1 MKYLGI
7 KSEGLGLVIYQSLAS
22 QLENYIRSG
31 DGDAHLG
38 KHLTVDASGDGNYSA
53 SLFLKKNN
61 HQYEFFTNASG
72 KFGAYDKTNSATLF
86 EADRRNFI
94 HRTSVDMS
102 NNRIT
107 NLPTPDG
114 PAQPATKQYVDTKFS
129 EISIPEVD
137 LSNYLTQNAADSRYA
152 RNNHTHDNYLTE
164 IPSDVVRTEAMQTY
178 VTEQIGN
185 ISIPEV
191 DLSGYLTQ
199 DTADGRYARASHTH
213 TSSDISDSITRIGTS
228 ASANKLVK
236 TDSSGFL
243 DIIHPNDNSPEKSI
257 ITKKFFDTK
266 IAKITQLE
274 SEVETLKSEMAT
286 LKENSGKV
294 KNEFTDS
301 YLDVWVGPEAN
312 KPNSTNKLV
321 FVEKE

>member
-1 MKYLGI
+1 MKYLGV
-7 KSEGLGLVIYQSLAS
+7 KTERRGLVIYQSLAD
-22 QLENYIRSG
+22 QLQEYIRAG
-31 DGDAHLG
+31 DGDVRLG

-61 HQYEFFTNASG
+61 HNFEFFTNAVG

-94 HRTSVDMS
+94 HRTNVDMG

-129 EISIPEVD
+129 EFSIPEVD
-137 LSNYLTQNAADSRYA
+137 LS
-152 RNNHTHDNYLTE
+152 E
-164 IPSDVVRTEAMQTY
+164 
-178 VTEQIGN
+178 
-185 ISIPEV
+185 
-191 DLSGYLTQ
+191 YLTQ
-199 DTADGRYARASHTH
+199 DTADSRYARASHAH

-236 TDSSGFL
+236 TDSAGFL
-243 DIIHPNDNSPEKSI
+243 EVIHPNDNSPEKSL
-257 ITKKFFDTK
+257 ITKKFFDEK
-266 IAKITQLE
+266 VGALE
-274 SEVETLKSEMAT
+274 SEVATLKREIAE
-286 LKENSGKV
+286 LKENSGRV
-294 KNEFTDS
+294 KNDRTKR
-301 YLDVWVGPEAN
+301 YLDVWVGPEAI
-312 KPNSTNKLV
+312 KPDSTNKLV

>member
-1 MKYLGI
+1 MKYLGV
-7 KSEGLGLVIYQSLAS
+7 KTEGRGLVIYQSLAS

-31 DGDAHLG
+31 DGDARLG

-61 HQYEFFTNASG
+61 HQYEFFTNQVG
-72 KFGAYDKTNSATLF
+72 KFGAYDKTHSRTLF
-86 EADRRNFI
+86 EADRHSFI

-114 PAQPATKQYVDTKFS
+114 PAQPATKQYVDTKIS
-129 EISIPEVD
+129 EF
-137 LSNYLTQNAADSRYA
+137 
-152 RNNHTHDNYLTE
+152 
-164 IPSDVVRTEAMQTY
+164 
-178 VTEQIGN
+178 
-185 ISIPEV
+185 SIPEV
-191 DLSGYLTQ
+191 DLSGHLTQ

-243 DIIHPNDNSPEKSI
+243 EVIHPNDNSPEKSI
-257 ITKKFFDTK
+257 ITKKYFDEK
-266 IAKITQLE
+266 VGALE
-274 SEVETLKSEMAT
+274 TEVATLKREIAM
-286 LKENSGKV
+286 LKENSGRV
-294 KNEFTDS
+294 KNDRTNR

-312 KPNSTNKLV
+312 KPDSTNKLV

>member
-7 KSEGLGLVIYQSLAS
+7 KTEGRGLVIYQSLAR
-22 QLENYIRSG
+22 QLEGYIRSG
-31 DGDAHLG
+31 DGDVQLG

-61 HQYEFFTNASG
+61 HQYEFFTNAAG
-72 KFGAYDKTNSATLF
+72 KFGAWDKTHNRNLF
-86 EADRRNFI
+86 EADRNTFRHDTN
-94 HRTSVDMS
+94 VDMS

-137 LSNYLTQNAADSRYA
+137 FSR
-152 RNNHTHDNYLTE
+152 
-164 IPSDVVRTEAMQTY
+164 
-178 VTEQIGN
+178 
-185 ISIPEV
+185 
-191 DLSGYLTQ
+191 YLTQ
-199 DTADGRYARASHTH
+199 DTADSRYAGAEHTH

-243 DIIHPNDNSPEKSI
+243 EIIHPNDNSPEKSI
-257 ITKKFFDTK
+257 ITKKYFDEK
-266 IAKITQLE
+266 VGALE
-274 SEVETLKSEMAT
+274 SEVETLKREVAT
-286 LKENSGKV
+286 LKENAGKV
-294 KNEFTDS
+294 KNERTDR
-301 YLDVWVGPEAN
+301 YLDVWVGSEAD
-312 KPNSTNKLV
+312 KPNSANKLV

>member
-1 MKYLGI
+1 MKYLGV
-7 KSEGLGLVIYQSLAS
+7 KREGRGLVIYQSLAS

-31 DGDAHLG
+31 DGDARLG

-61 HQYEFFTNASG
+61 YQFEFFTNAVG
-72 KFGAYDKTNSATLF
+72 KFGAYDKANSATLF

-129 EISIPEVD
+129 EFSIPEVD
-137 LSNYLTQNAADSRYA
+137 F
-152 RNNHTHDNYLTE
+152 
-164 IPSDVVRTEAMQTY
+164 
-178 VTEQIGN
+178 
-185 ISIPEV
+185 
-191 DLSGYLTQ
+191 SGYLTQ
-199 DTADGRYARASHTH
+199 DTADSMYARTSHTH

-236 TDSSGFL
+236 TDSAGFL
-243 DIIHPNDNSPEKSI
+243 EVIHPTDSSPEKSL
-257 ITKKFFDTK
+257 ITKKYFDEKVGAMETE
-266 IAKITQLE
+266 I
-274 SEVETLKSEMAT
+274 ETLKREVAT
-286 LKENSGKV
+286 LKENSGRV
-294 KNEFTDS
+294 KNDRTS
-301 YLDVWVGPEAN
+301 RYLDVWVGSEAS
-312 KPNSTNKLV
+312 KPDSTNKLV

>member
-7 KSEGLGLVIYQSLAS
+7 KSEGLGLVIYKSLAS

-137 LSNYLTQNAADSRYA
+137 LS
-152 RNNHTHDNYLTE
+152 
-164 IPSDVVRTEAMQTY
+164 
-178 VTEQIGN
+178 
-185 ISIPEV
+185 
-191 DLSGYLTQ
+191 GYLTQ
-199 DTADGRYARASHTH
+199 DTADSRYARASHTH

-236 TDSSGFL
+236 TDSAGFL
-243 DIIHPNDNSPEKSI
+243 DIIHPTDNSPEKSI
-257 ITKKFFDTK
+257 ITKKYFDTK
-266 IAKITQLE
+266 VAKITQLE
-274 SEVETLKSEMAT
+274 SEVETLKREIAT
-286 LKENSGKV
+286 LKENAGKV